1 MHLIHLLLR
10 ILDFA
15 WRWIKMERMGEST
28 TAADLPTTEASLLAL
43 IAELRHQNAQQAL
56 TITTLSQSIEKLT
69 FDLLMFKRRM
79 FGRSAEASDLLQV
92 QGQLFPIATA
102 EIDLPVP
109 PAAPLTRTPSAPK
122 APLVRKGRMI
132 LPDHLPRREQ
142 VLMPPGSTDADH
154 RLLPHFVQIGE
165 ERTERLACTPAS
177 FWVDVIVRPQ
187 LAMTPAA
194 KADPQIAPLIAG
206 GCKEGVSVAKLPRFV
221 IDSGLMH
228 ETLLAHVILS
238 KIDDHL
244 PLHRQSEMLLRDCGV
259 RLPVSTL
266 SNAILCGADAL
277 RPLEKVLFQ
286 RLLADHTAIHIDET
300 GCPTLAKGQT
310 AKTRIWTY
318 ASTAGPQAD
327 GRMIAPIICYRYTE
341 DKSGTHLPKLL
352 ANYRGYLHADASNV
366 YDQLYAQRPDIL
378 EVACFAHARRKFY
391 DVAVA
396 STAPTIAHEAVERIN
411 ALFNIEAHCTEAHM
425 TPAQRHAYRAQ
436 NAKPLVDAL
445 KPWAIEQC
453 AQLSPTSKTA
463 LAFRYLLNHWPAF
476 ARYLQRGDL
485 KIDNNAA
492 ERALR
497 VVAVGRNNWMF
508 AGSPRGGHAIA
519 TLLSLVETAKL
530 NGLNPRDWLV
540 DTLQRLPTLPEKRL
554 HELLPLRNSVA
565 PS

>member
-1 MHLIHLLLR
+1 MVLINFLWWL
-10 ILDFA
+10 LDFS
-15 WRWIKMERMGEST
+15 WRWVKMTSMGAI
-28 TAADLPTTEASLLAL
+28 TATTELQATDTQSSAL
-43 IAELRHQNAQQAL
+43 IAELRHEITQQAI
-56 TITTLSQSIEKLT
+56 TIRSQSQTIEKLT
-69 FDLLMFKRRM
+69 LELLMFKRRM

-92 QGQLFPIATA
+92 QGQLFPVATA

-142 VLMPPGSTDADH
+142 VLMPPGATDAEN

-206 GCKEGVSVAKLPRFV
+206 GCKEGISIAKLPRFV

-266 SNAILCGADAL
+266 SDAILCGADAL
-277 RPLEKVLFQ
+277 RPLEKALFQ
-286 RLLADHTAIHIDET
+286 RLLTDHTAIHIDET

-411 ALFNIEAHCTEAHM
+411 ALFHIEAHCTEARM
-425 TPAQRHAYRAQ
+425 TPAQRHAYRTEK
-436 NAKPLVDAL
+436 AKPLVDAL
-445 KPWAIEQC
+445 RPWAIDQC

-463 LAFRYLLNHWPAF
+463 LAFRYLCIRPTAHIL
-476 ARYLQRGDL
+476 DL
-485 KIDNNAA
+485 
-492 ERALR
+492 R
-497 VVAVGRNNWMF
+497 
-508 AGSPRGGHAIA
+508 PRRSDSDCTGQKW
-519 TLLSLVETAKL
+519 SVRCVE
-530 NGLNPRDWLV
+530 NG
-540 DTLQRLPTLPEKRL
+540 
-554 HELLPLRNSVA
+554 
-565 PS
+565 